1 MCFNRFYLDS
11 AYKHCIIVKTK
22 KKTKTRTN
30 RNKFVIASVWN
41 IKILF
46 KSYPQEKTIKS
57 GYRS

>member
-1 MCFNRFYLDS
+1 MCFNRFYIDS

-41 IKILF
+41 IKI
-46 KSYPQEKTIKS
+46 
-57 GYRS
+57 